1 MQKIASNRSFGLL
14 FFIVLLLIGLWTILI
29 VEKIRIWSISI
40 SLIFLVFGILNS
52 RLLTPLKIVWIK
64 FGEILG
70 KFISPIVL
78 SIVFFLILTPIGL
91 FMRLI
96 GKDLLKTKFSKID
109 SYWIKREK
117 NIGTMKRQF

>member
-1 MQKIASNRSFGLL
+1 MQKIPSNRSFGLL
-14 FFIVLLLIGLWTILI
+14 FFIVFLLIGLWPIINGET
-29 VEKIRIWSISI
+29 IRIWSISI
-40 SLIFLVFGILNS
+40 SIIFLILGSFNS
-52 RLLTPLKIVWIK
+52 RLLTPLKILWIK

-70 KFISPIVL
+70 RFISPIVL

-96 GKDLLKTKFSKID
+96 GKDLLKTKFSKIG

-117 NIGTMKRQF
+117 NISTMKKQF